1 MKFESGTLRPSGRFY
16 FDDDHPEEGWVEIQ
30 LLSGKDLDEINKEC
44 TIKQKPEYRRNQR
57 YEVPPKMNEELQSEM
72 MWDKMITAWDNVE
85 LDGKQLE
92 CNLENK
98 KYMMRNSVVMAR
110 TVGNGVEALSIDAK
124 AGERLVKN
132 LESSP
137 LA

>member
-1 MKFESGTLRPSGRFY
+1 
-16 FDDDHPEEGWVEIQ
+16 
-30 LLSGKDLDEINKEC
+30 
-44 TIKQKPEYRRNQR
+44 
-57 YEVPPKMNEELQSEM
+57 MNEELQSEM